1 MYENDA
7 VRQTL
12 RRWTSGKNGR
22 AAMIEVFN
30 RVRDIPY
37 AIIPELNSPADYP
50 RILELNMGSCTPKH
64 LLLCSMYRMLGLN
77 VILSVFPYRWAEFED
92 LYPPALWEMA
102 QQMPPV
108 NHLACRVEVGGRF
121 VLADATVDPPL
132 GRIGLPF
139 TADWDGLSDTA
150 LPVLPTGEEEL
161 FAPEEALLMPPPDHD
176 EQSLAFYAELN
187 RYFQEIR
194 DGSC

>member
-1 MYENDA
+1 MEEW
-7 VRQTL
+7 TGG
-12 RRWTSGKNGR
+12 RRGR

-37 AIIPELNSPADYP
+37 AVIPELNSPADYP

-64 LLLCSMYRMLGLN
+64 LLLCAMYRMLGLN
-77 VILSVFPYRWAEFED
+77 VLYSVFPYRWAEFEE
-92 LYPPALWEMA
+92 LYPPGLWKMA

-108 NHLACRVEVGGRF
+108 NHLACRVEVEGRF
-121 VLADATVDPPL
+121 VLADATVDSPL

-139 TADWDGLSDTA
+139 TADWDGRSDTA

-161 FAPEEALLMPPPDHD
+161 FAPEEAMLMPPPDYDQH
-176 EQSLAFYAELN
+176 SLAFYAELN
-187 RYFQEIR
+187 RYFGEIR
-194 DGSC
+194 DGSFKP